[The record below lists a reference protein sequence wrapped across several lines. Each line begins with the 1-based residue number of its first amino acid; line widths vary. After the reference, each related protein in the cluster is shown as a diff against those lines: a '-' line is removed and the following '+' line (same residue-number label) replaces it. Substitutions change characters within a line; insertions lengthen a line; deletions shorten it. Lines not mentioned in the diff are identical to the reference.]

1 MASRWAEYRIAA
13 TQPDRIL
20 AVQTADVG
28 IGRGTPVVEAIGAQ
42 AKSRSS
48 GRIPRLT
55 VQVN

>member
-1 MASRWAEYRIAA
+1 VAEYRIPA
-13 TQPDRIL
+13 TQPGLFL

-28 IGRGTPVVEAIGAQ
+28 IDRGTPVVEAIGAQ
-42 AKSRSS
+42 AKSRSC